1 MADLQFSGSEMH
13 PSVTAQQLQ
22 HREFQ
27 VRNILRI
34 PSMSAVFCY
43 FIIERNYTHSL
54 TFHRPELYM
63 YITKAFG
70 DCKLVF
76 VIKTHRYL
84 IRRVHKQCDAHDYN
98 KTQAFVIRMCP
109 TMHILDKTH

>member
-1 MADLQFSGSEMH
+1 MSELQFSGSEMH
-13 PSVTAQQLQ
+13 PRVTAQQFQ
-22 HREFQ
+22 HRELQ

-34 PSMSAVFCY
+34 PSMLAVFCY

-54 TFHRPELYM
+54 TFLRPELYM

-84 IRRVHKQCDAHDYN
+84 IRTVHKQCDAHDYN
-98 KTQAFVIRMCP
+98 KTQAFVI
-109 TMHILDKTH
+109 